1 MSASVIVGVSLSK
14 LELKGGAGD
23 RDVLFTRQSLFRHTV
38 ALRSSVDKLP
48 VRLEALFGIEV
59 GTGT

>member
-1 MSASVIVGVSLSK
+1 
-14 LELKGGAGD
+14 
-23 RDVLFTRQSLFRHTV
+23 
-38 ALRSSVDKLP
+38 LRSSVDKLP